1 MFALLLLLAGC
12 AQLPQGS
19 SSSRQEAEAAF
30 AALAD
35 EFLAGYLAWRPQS
48 GTALG
53 FHEYDGQ
60 VTDYRRASIDA
71 ELARLKAFLR
81 RFEQFSPRG
90 LGPEALR
97 DYRILCGAI
106 QREIFGF
113 ADLRTFEQNPMAYAG
128 AYDVSIYVKRDFAPL
143 EARARSVVAI
153 LNQVPAGLAA
163 ARANLDA
170 SLPRPHVET
179 AIQMA
184 DGAAEFLDR
193 DLTEALKGLQDEGL
207 NTTFTAVNGQAVSEF
222 RAFAAWLREQRLPR
236 AHDHFALGREK
247 YARLL
252 RYGED
257 ITLPPEQ
264 LLEIGLRALRREQRI
279 FAEAAA
285 RIDPGRQPIEVFQAI
300 QKEHPTAQSLLADT
314 RKNLEAIRQ
323 FVLDH
328 GIVTLPAETR
338 VQVAETPQFLRA
350 TSFASMDT
358 PGPFETR
365 ATEAYYYVTP
375 VEKDWP
381 APRQEEWLTAFN
393 FYTTDVVSIH
403 EAYPGHYTQFLCL
416 KASNASRIRKIFSS
430 YAFVEGWAHYT
441 EEMMLDEG
449 FGAGATDDPD
459 RARTAAKYRLAQSD
473 EALLRLCRLC
483 VSIRMHCQGL
493 SVDEATRFFRENCYY
508 EEKPARQEAVRG
520 AFDPEY
526 LYYSLG
532 KLAFLK
538 LREDYRRQEGATFT
552 LRRFH
557 DEALRHG
564 APPLRL
570 LREIMLRNPH
580 RHANLLGSTREE
592 KQSTY

>member
-1 MFALLLLLAGC
+1 MRKVTFLLLLLLAGC
-12 AQLPQGS
+12 ARLPQGS
-19 SSSRQEAEAAF
+19 SSSRVEAEVAF
-30 AALAD
+30 AVLAN
-35 EFLAGYLAWRPQS
+35 EFIAGYLAWRPQT

-60 VTDYRRASIDA
+60 ATDYRRASLDA
-71 ELARLKAFLR
+71 ELARLKRYEAQLR
-81 RFEQFSPRG
+81 QFPAGR
-90 LGPEALR
+90 LGRDTAL

-106 QREIFGF
+106 RREIFGF
-113 ADLRTFEQNPMAYAG
+113 EEMRAFAQNPMTYAG

-153 LNQVPAGLAA
+153 LNQVPSGLAA
-163 ARANLDA
+163 ARANLDE

-179 AIQMA
+179 AMQMA
-184 DGAAEFLDR
+184 DGAADFLGR
-193 DLTEALKGLQDEGL
+193 DLAAALAELKDEKL
-207 NTTFTAVNGQAVSEF
+207 RED
-222 RAFAAWLREQRLPR
+222 FAAANSRAIAELRAYATWLKEQKLPR
-236 AHDHFALGREK
+236 ANDQFALGREK
-247 YARLL
+247 YARLML
-252 RYGED
+252 YGEG
-257 ITLPPEQ
+257 IALPPEQ
-264 LLEIGLRALRREQRI
+264 LLEIGRRELQREQRI
-279 FAEAAA
+279 FAETAA
-285 RIDPGRQPIEVFQAI
+285 RIDPGRKPIDVFQAI
-300 QKEHPTAQSLLADT
+300 QKEHPTAENLLADT

-323 FVLDH
+323 FLPDH
-328 GIVTLPAETR
+328 QIVTLPGDTR
-338 VQVAETPQFLRA
+338 VRMAETPQFLRA

-375 VEKDWP
+375 VELDWP
-381 APRQEEWLTAFN
+381 AARKEEWLTAFN

-403 EAYPGHYTQFLCL
+403 EAYPGHYIQFLCL
-416 KASNASRIRKIFSS
+416 KASPASRIRKMFAS

-441 EEMMLDEG
+441 EQMMLEQG
-449 FGAGATDDPD
+449 FGAGPAGD
-459 RARTAAKYRLAQSD
+459 AAGALTAAKYRLAQSD

-508 EEKPARQEAVRG
+508 EAKPARQEAVRG

-538 LREDYRRQEGATFT
+538 LREDYRQQEGTTFS
-552 LRRFH
+552 LRKFH

-564 APPLRL
+564 APPPGM
-570 LREIMLRNPH
+570 LREIMLKKPAR
-580 RHANLLGSTREE
+580 RGGLLGDPLG
-592 KQSTY
+592 Q